1 MRIVKDTDSVRGD
14 RPTEFVQSS
23 GSQGRELQSMDL
35 FQVVVIGILALA
47 SFTVV
52 AGFVVMLIG
61 SARRQPARRAKV
73 RIAPGW
79 YPDAQ
84 DESLLRYFDGRVP
97 TQQTSRREM
106 S

>member
-1 MRIVKDTDSVRGD
+1 
-14 RPTEFVQSS
+14 
-23 GSQGRELQSMDL
+23 MDL
-35 FQVVVIGILALA
+35 FQLVVTGFVVVA
-47 SFTVV
+47 SFSVV
-52 AGFVVMLIG
+52 AGFVAMLVG
-61 SARRQPARRAKV
+61 SERRSPSKRHKS

-97 TQQTSRREM
+97 TQKTSRREV